1 MAIEE
6 LSHQEDGTGSVSR
19 NSSPREKLGMPAAN
33 LMYSKGSPNKLGAEL
48 HSFPA
53 ANMLKAKLSAPVK
66 NTRAEGR
73 NSFAVKNDFQARS
86 FTIGSGSMGPSER
99 SLTLNEKK
107 VPENRRISVF

>member
-6 LSHQEDGTGSVSR
+6 LSHQEDGTGSISH
-19 NSSPREKLGMPAAN
+19 NSSPREKLPVPAAN

-73 NSFAVKNDFQARS
+73 NSFAVKNDF
-86 FTIGSGSMGPSER
+86 
-99 SLTLNEKK
+99 
-107 VPENRRISVF
+107 